1 MNRQVDNSSNQNSQ
15 TLKDFMNNNPLFSLF
30 LLACLILMILLF
42 LYLIEKIIFIILTT
56 ITFTPLISFPLL
68 IVLHLLLIR
77 YIVIQIAFT
86 GQNMFASRA
95 IEYNIGRMQANQIL
109 KVLKLFHDL
118 LSIFDDI
125 RGLVITLKE
134 LNDLKRQITIIQRS
148 INYFIDIYNKM
159 KNKYHELTIDQQ
171 LFYNNILLFNTSLNN
186 ENFLSFIKNT
196 IDTINKHDS
205 QFLSDLPEE
214 EKNKITAECFNR
226 KVDIQNLLMLSHG
239 IMDQI
244 IDYIGD
250 NSLSQRNIRNYFKNK
265 LFGSIEQFQVELSNF
280 YNFEEKKLITT
291 DSCQLEYII
300 IRENIS
306 VPKKKL
312 MIICGPNGVPYQI
325 FAKNFRFEKYL
336 EYNMDILF
344 WNYRGYGFSKGK
356 PSYTKLRTDVLEL
369 FDEVKRSYN
378 YEKFAV
384 QGISIGGIPSIHLA
398 SNRKEIELLIC
409 DRNFGRLDNIVQS
422 FPCGKYLSYL
432 YKILL
437 FQSTDN
443 VDNYLKS
450 SCYKIVLNDPK
461 DTIVLETC
469 SLKTLIS
476 SKLCEKY
483 LCCYHEDNN
492 NFNNSIISTHNN
504 ELEILSK
511 KNLSISNNQNIPL
524 TTVNDKISVNDNNV
538 YNKSK
543 KILIKRTALDKI
555 FNSVEEKKNFINV
568 LIELSNILKN
578 NKLEVNKGGN
588 FFTKITGKFK
598 KNSQYLNLKEE
609 DLKSTNWIFDFVK
622 RNIHEIFES
631 IESTGDTLLSL
642 ITIKRDYT
650 KEIFIDNFFNNMFIW
665 GSKLSDDIS
674 EYYENPTKNIKYI
687 LNEAIKKFDDF
698 LNSQEIVNNKELP
711 LVKCIDIIYKYFS
724 QIQNNLKNIGLQS
737 KDGLVKL
744 INEDL
749 IDSSNTSSEYD
760 YEQYLMKLN
769 RGHLIPLSCGHNGA
783 LSTEESELFLRFL
796 MKSHYFNDQLRNNQN
811 NEEQIKIDDD
821 INENRDTNSLGSDK
835 NINNLI

>member
-1 MNRQVDNSSNQNSQ
+1 
-15 TLKDFMNNNPLFSLF
+15 
-30 LLACLILMILLF
+30 
-42 LYLIEKIIFIILTT
+42 
-56 ITFTPLISFPLL
+56 
-68 IVLHLLLIR
+68 
-77 YIVIQIAFT
+77 
-86 GQNMFASRA
+86 
-95 IEYNIGRMQANQIL
+95 
-109 KVLKLFHDL
+109 
-118 LSIFDDI
+118 
-125 RGLVITLKE
+125 
-134 LNDLKRQITIIQRS
+134 
-148 INYFIDIYNKM
+148 
-159 KNKYHELTIDQQ
+159 
-171 LFYNNILLFNTSLNN
+171 
-186 ENFLSFIKNT
+186 
-196 IDTINKHDS
+196 
-205 QFLSDLPEE
+205 
-214 EKNKITAECFNR
+214 
-226 KVDIQNLLMLSHG
+226 
-239 IMDQI
+239 
-244 IDYIGD
+244 
-250 NSLSQRNIRNYFKNK
+250 
-265 LFGSIEQFQVELSNF
+265 
-280 YNFEEKKLITT
+280 
-291 DSCQLEYII
+291 
-300 IRENIS
+300 
-306 VPKKKL
+306 

-369 FDEVKRSYN
+369 FDEIKRSYN

-398 SNRKEIELLIC
+398 RNRKEIELLIC

-443 VDNYLKS
+443 VDNYINT

-476 SKLCEKY
+476 AKLCEKY
-483 LCCYHEDNN
+483 LICYHEDNN

-511 KNLSISNNQNIPL
+511 KNLNISNNQNIPL

-538 YNKSK
+538 YNKNK

-555 FNSVEEKKNFINV
+555 FNSVEEKKNFVNV
-568 LIELSNILKN
+568 LIELSNILKK

-588 FFTKITGKFK
+588 FFTKITDKFK

-622 RNIHEIFES
+622 RNINDIFES
-631 IESTGDTLLSL
+631 LESTGDTLLSL
-642 ITIKRDYT
+642 TKIKRDYT
-650 KEIFIDNFFNNMFIW
+650 KEVFIDNFFNNMFIW
-665 GSKLSDDIS
+665 GTKAGSDDIY
-674 EYYENPTKNIKYI
+674 EYYENPTKNIKY
-687 LNEAIKKFDDF
+687 LFDETIKKFDEF
-698 LNSQEIVNNKELP
+698 FNSQEIINNKQLP

-737 KDGLVKL
+737 KDGLIKL
-744 INEDL
+744 INDDL
-749 IDSSNTSSEYD
+749 IDSSNNSSDYD

-769 RGHLIPLSCGHNGA
+769 RGYLIPLSCGHNGS
-783 LSTEESELFLRFL
+783 LSNEESELLLRFL
-796 MKSHYFNDQLRNNQN
+796 MKSNFYNDQLGNNQI
-811 NEEQIKIDDD
+811 NEEKIEIDD
-821 INENRDTNSLGSDK
+821 INENRNASSRGSDK

>member
-1 MNRQVDNSSNQNSQ
+1 MNRQADNSSNQNSQ
-15 TLKDFMNNNPLFSLF
+15 TLRDFINNNPLFSLF

-86 GQNMFASRA
+86 GQNIFASRA
-95 IEYNIGRMQANQIL
+95 ILYNIGRMQANQIL
-109 KVLKLFHDL
+109 KILKLFHDL
-118 LSIFDDI
+118 LSLFNDI

-159 KNKYHELTIDQQ
+159 KNKFNELTIDQQ
-171 LFYNNILLFNTSLNN
+171 LFYNNILLFNTSINN
-186 ENFLSFIKNT
+186 ENFLSFINNT
-196 IDTINKHDS
+196 IDAINKYDT

-226 KVDIQNLLMLSHG
+226 KVEIQNLLMLSHG

-244 IDYIGD
+244 IDFIGD
-250 NSLSQRNIRNYFKNK
+250 NSLTKRNIRNYFKNK
-265 LFGSIEQFQVELSNF
+265 LFGSIEQFQVELSNL

-291 DSCQLEYII
+291 DNCQLEYII
-300 IRENIS
+300 VRENINL
-306 VPKKKL
+306 PKRKL
-312 MIICGPNGVPYQI
+312 MIICGPNGVPFQI

-369 FDEVKRSYN
+369 FDEIKRNYN

-443 VDNYLKS
+443 VDNYLKA

-476 SKLCEKY
+476 AKICEKY
-483 LCCYHEDNN
+483 LICYHEDNN

-511 KNLSISNNQNIPL
+511 KNLNMSNNQNIPL

-538 YNKSK
+538 YNKNK
-543 KILIKRTALDKI
+543 KILIKRTALDKL

-588 FFTKITGKFK
+588 FFTKIIDKFK

-622 RNIHEIFES
+622 RNILDIFES

-642 ITIKRDYT
+642 TTIKRDYT
-650 KEIFIDNFFNNMFIW
+650 KEVFIDNFFNNMFIW
-665 GSKLSDDIS
+665 GTKLGSDDIS
-674 EYYENPTKNIKYI
+674 EYYEHPTKNIKYI
-687 LNEAIKKFDDF
+687 FNETIKKFDEF
-698 LNSQEIVNNKELP
+698 FNSQEIINNKELS
-711 LVKCIDIIYKYFS
+711 LVKCIDVIYKYFS

-749 IDSSNTSSEYD
+749 IDSRNISSDYD
-760 YEQYLMKLN
+760 YEQYLLKLN
-769 RGHLIPLSCGHNGA
+769 RGYLIPLSCGHNGS
-783 LSTEESELFLRFL
+783 LSNEESELLLKFL
-796 MKSHYFNDQLRNNQN
+796 MKSRFYNEQPENNQN
-811 NEEQIKIDDD
+811 NKEQIKIED
-821 INENRDTNSLGSDK
+821 INESGNTSPLGSDN

>member
-1 MNRQVDNSSNQNSQ
+1 MKRQVDNDSNQNSQ
-15 TLKDFMNNNPLFSLF
+15 TLKDFMNKNPLFSLF

-42 LYLIEKIIFIILTT
+42 LYLIEKIIFIILTL

-68 IVLHLLLIR
+68 VVLHLLLIR
-77 YIVIQIAFT
+77 YIVIQVAFT

-95 IEYNIGRMQANQIL
+95 IQYNIGRMQANQIL
-109 KVLKLFHDL
+109 KILQSFHDL
-118 LSIFDDI
+118 LSLFNDI
-125 RGLVITLKE
+125 RGLVITLKQ

-148 INYFIDIYNKM
+148 ISYFIDVFNKM
-159 KNKYHELTIDQQ
+159 KNKFHELTIEQQ
-171 LFYNNILLFNTSLNN
+171 LFYNNILLFNTSINN
-186 ENFLSFIKNT
+186 ENFISFINNT
-196 IDTINKHDS
+196 IDAINKHDT

-226 KVDIQNLLMLSHG
+226 KVEIQNLLMLSHG
-239 IMDQI
+239 IMDQV

-250 NSLSQRNIRNYFKNK
+250 NSLSRRNIRNYFKNK
-265 LFGSIEQFQVELSNF
+265 LFGSIEQFQVELSNY
-280 YNFEEKKLITT
+280 YNYEEKKLITT
-291 DSCQLEYII
+291 DNCQLEYII
-300 IRENIS
+300 IRNNIAI
-306 VPKKKL
+306 PQKKL
-312 MIICGPNGVPYQI
+312 MIICGPNGVPFQI

-344 WNYRGYGFSKGK
+344 WNYRGYGFSKGN

-369 FDEVKRSYN
+369 FDEIKRNYK

-443 VDNYLKS
+443 VENYLNA

-476 SKLCEKY
+476 AKLCEQY
-483 LCCYHEDNN
+483 LICYHEDNN
-492 NFNNSIISTHNN
+492 NINNSIISTHNN

-511 KNLSISNNQNIPL
+511 KNLNISNNQNIPL
-524 TTVNDKISVNDNNV
+524 TTMNDKITVNDNSV
-538 YNKSK
+538 YNKNK
-543 KILIKRTALDKI
+543 KKLIKRTALDKI
-555 FNSVEEKKNFINV
+555 FNSVEEKRNFV
-568 LIELSNILKN
+568 TALIELSNILKN
-578 NKLEVNKGGN
+578 SKLEVNQNGN
-588 FFTKITGKFK
+588 FFSKIINKFK

-622 RNIHEIFES
+622 RNILDIFES

-642 ITIKRDYT
+642 TTIRRDYT
-650 KEIFIDNFFNNMFIW
+650 KEVFIDNFFNNMFIW
-665 GSKLSDDIS
+665 GTKLGSDDIS
-674 EYYENPTKNIKYI
+674 EYYEHPTKNIKYAI
-687 LNEAIKKFDDF
+687 NGAIKKFHEF
-698 LNSQEIVNNKELP
+698 FNSEEIVNNKELP
-711 LVKCIDIIYKYFS
+711 LIKCIDIIYKYFS
-724 QIQNNLKNIGLQS
+724 KISNNLKNVGLQS
-737 KDGLVKL
+737 KDGFVKL

-749 IDSSNTSSEYD
+749 IDSSTNSLDCD

-769 RGHLIPLSCGHNGA
+769 RGYLLPLSCGHNGS
-783 LSTEESELFLRFL
+783 LSNEESELLL
-796 MKSHYFNDQLRNNQN
+796 KYLIDSHFYNDQPENNQN
-811 NEEQIKIDDD
+811 EEEQIKIDDV
-821 INENRDTNSLGSDK
+821 NENRNTSSLESNN

>member
-1 MNRQVDNSSNQNSQ
+1 MNIQADNGSNQNSQ
-15 TLKDFMNNNPLFSLF
+15 TLRDFTNKNPLFSLF

-56 ITFTPLISFPLL
+56 ITFTPLISIPLL

-77 YIVIQIAFT
+77 YIVIQVAFT

-95 IEYNIGRMQANQIL
+95 IQYSIGRMQANQFLKIL
-109 KVLKLFHDL
+109 KSFHDL
-118 LSIFDDI
+118 LSIFNDI
-125 RGLVITLKE
+125 RGLVITLKD

-148 INYFIDIYNKM
+148 LNYFIEIFNKM
-159 KNKYHELTIDQQ
+159 KNKFNELTIDQQ
-171 LFYNNILLFNTSLNN
+171 LFYNNMLLFNTSINN
-186 ENFLSFIKNT
+186 ENFLSFINNT
-196 IDTINKHDS
+196 IDTINKHDT

-244 IDYIGD
+244 IDFIGD

-265 LFGSIEQFQVELSNF
+265 LFGSIEQFQVELSNI
-280 YNFEEKKLITT
+280 YNFEEKKLTTT
-291 DSCQLEYII
+291 DNCQLEYII
-300 IRENIS
+300 IRENMNL
-306 VPKKKL
+306 PKKKL
-312 MIICGPNGVPYQI
+312 MIICGPNGVPFQI

-369 FDEVKRSYN
+369 FDEIKRNYK

-384 QGISIGGIPSIHLA
+384 QGISIGGIPSMHLA
-398 SNRKEIELLIC
+398 RNRKEIELLIC

-422 FPCGKYLSYL
+422 FPYGKYLSYL
-432 YKILL
+432 YKVLL

-443 VDNYLKS
+443 VDNYLHT

-476 SKLCEKY
+476 AKLCEKY
-483 LCCYHEDNN
+483 LSCYHEDNN

-511 KNLSISNNQNIPL
+511 KNLNMSNNQNVPL

-538 YNKSK
+538 YNKNK
-543 KILIKRTALDKI
+543 KMLIKRTALDKI
-555 FNSVEEKKNFINV
+555 FNSVEEKKCFVNV
-568 LIELSNILKN
+568 LIELSNILKK
-578 NKLEVNKGGN
+578 NKLEVNKGRN
-588 FFTKITGKFK
+588 FFTKTIDKFK
-598 KNSQYLNLKEE
+598 KRSQYLNLNEE

-622 RNIHEIFES
+622 RNIHDIFES

-642 ITIKRDYT
+642 IKIKRDYT

-665 GSKLSDDIS
+665 GTKLKSDDIS
-674 EYYENPTKNIKYI
+674 EYYEHPTKNIKFI
-687 LNEAIKKFDDF
+687 FRETIKKFDEF
-698 LNSQEIVNNKELP
+698 FNSQEILNNKELP

-724 QIQNNLKNIGLQS
+724 KIQNNLKNIGLQS
-737 KDGLVKL
+737 KDGFIKL
-744 INEDL
+744 INEEL
-749 IDSSNTSSEYD
+749 IDSSNNSSEYD

-769 RGHLIPLSCGHNGA
+769 RGYLVPLSCGHNGA
-783 LSTEESELFLRFL
+783 LSNEESELFLNFL
-796 MKSHYFNDQLRNNQN
+796 MKSHFFNDHPGNSQN
-811 NEEQIKIDDD
+811 DEEQIKIED
-821 INENRDTNSLGSDK
+821 INESRNTSSLGSD
-835 NINNLI
+835 NNNNLI